1 MDVVVVVVVVI
12 FLLLL
17 LLSLLLLDIVI
28 INNIFFNLCPV
39 SKKMVIK
46 KLVKMT
52 VLKLL
57 FKVRKMLSVK
67 TEKVSVRPK
76 LNEY

>member
-1 MDVVVVVVVVI
+1 
-12 FLLLL
+12 
-17 LLSLLLLDIVI
+17 
-28 INNIFFNLCPV
+28 
-39 SKKMVIK
+39 MVIK

-76 LNEY
+76 LNEYQNWTNKLLSISSSQRKLKIKRSVLMMV